1 MQGDGID
8 GKGEEGEAEAI
19 SALSHTDRFPAAS
32 EGCTVTCLCSVFH
45 FTVMSLLLD
54 WLFLLLLSS
63 QQGSERAAGCHLQ
76 TDEGKK

>member
-32 EGCTVTCLCSVFH
+32 EGCTVTCL
-45 FTVMSLLLD
+45 
-54 WLFLLLLSS
+54 WLRVSS
-63 QQGSERAAGCHLQ
+63 HSDVLAPGLAIPTSPFFSTGFRESSWLPSS
-76 TDEGKK
+76 D